1 MIYTVRLAIQVALG
15 GAMMGSIVYF
25 TLCVIGSRKWLRDC
39 ESFSS
44 KEDFSP
50 PVSILKPL
58 RGEDPLQYENFQSF
72 LSQDYPSYQLVFG
85 AMDSE
90 DKGLDTAR
98 RLLDENPGSDISIV
112 SGAAPIGMNYKICS
126 LIEMMKFTRHDL
138 LVLADSDMHVE
149 SDYLRRIIAPFKSP
163 KVGLVTCLYR
173 GYHPQG
179 IASILE
185 GMGIGASFAPSVFAA
200 YLLEGISFAFG
211 STIVIRRDVL
221 EEIGGLECIVNALAD
236 DYLLGN
242 KVKKAGYDVALSD
255 YVVDDALGRESFAD
269 MWGRRLRW
277 ARTMKAMRTVGWAGS
292 GITHGVPLA
301 ILFLIVNG
309 FHSLGWT
316 VALLML
322 LYRYL
327 TAFYVATNATSDYNI
342 IRYWYMLPISDCLDF
357 SLWIASFLG
366 NTVEWRGIRM
376 NVTPGG
382 ELTNQGK
389 SARGRSWR

>member
-1 MIYTVRLAIQVALG
+1 MI
-15 GAMMGSIVYF
+15 GSIVYF
-25 TLCVIGSRKWLRDC
+25 TLCIMGSRKWLQDC
-39 ESFSS
+39 EGFSS
-44 KEDFSP
+44 KEDFTP

-58 RGEDPLQYENFQSF
+58 RGEDPLQYQNFQSF
-72 LSQDYPSYQLVFG
+72 LSQDYPLYQPVFG

-98 RLLDENPGSDISIV
+98 RLLDGHPEVDISIV
-112 SGAAPIGMNYKICS
+112 SGAAPVGMNYKICN
-126 LIEMMKFTRHDL
+126 LIEMMKSARHDI
-138 LVLADSDMHVE
+138 LVLSDSDMHVE
-149 SDYLRRIIAPFKSP
+149 PDYLRRIIAPFKNP

-173 GYHPQG
+173 GYHPKG
-179 IASILE
+179 VASILE
-185 GMGIGASFAPSVFAA
+185 GMGIGASFVPSVFAA

-221 EEIGGLECIVNALAD
+221 EHIGGLEGIVNALAD

-242 KVKKAGYDVALSD
+242 KVKKAGYDVTLSD
-255 YVVDDALGRESFAD
+255 YVVDDALGRESLAE

-277 ARTMKAMRTVGWAGS
+277 ARTMKAMRTTGWVGS

-301 ILFLIVNG
+301 IIFLIING

-316 VALLML
+316 VMILML

-327 TAFYVATNATSDYNI
+327 TAFYIAIRATSDYNI
-342 IRYWYMLPISDCLDF
+342 TRYWYMLPISDCLDF

-366 NTVEWRGIRM
+366 NTVTWRGIRM
-376 NVTPGG
+376 KVTPGG
-382 ELTNQGK
+382 ELINQGK